1 MNKVLT
7 EKKRDI
13 INSVVE
19 VSAMNIVQ
27 KLSRQDNI
35 KFPGDPIV
43 ATIDGYKAF
52 IYFKRSNEVVICDI
66 EDLEERLIKIYSKS

>member
-1 MNKVLT
+1 MDKVIT

-13 INSVVE
+13 IKSVVE

-27 KLSRQDNI
+27 MLSRYDNI

-43 ATIDGYKAF
+43 ATIDGCKAF
-52 IYFKRSNEVVICDI
+52 IYFDRSNDVVICNI
-66 EDLEERLIKIYSKS
+66 EDLEARLIRIYSR